1 MERFDIFKDI
11 AERTNGNIYLGVVGP
26 VRTGKSTFIKRFM
39 EVMVIPHI
47 KNSYDRERTKDE
59 LPQSGGGRTVMTTEP
74 KFIPNEA
81 IEIKVK
87 ENLNFKTRIVDCVGY
102 TVDGALGY
110 DEDEGPRMVQTP
122 WYDYAIPFQEAAEL
136 GTKKVISDHS
146 TIGLVIT
153 TDGSITEIP
162 RNSYINAEQRIIKE
176 LKEINKP
183 FAVILNSISPK
194 SENTRDLAAEL
205 TSKYDVPVIPAN
217 CAELSQEDIFNIL
230 EEVLYEFPVR
240 EINFSLPRW
249 VDELPVK
256 HWLREGYTDAIG
268 KAITDIYRLRDIEKS
283 VEALKD
289 NENVESIRLNNID
302 LGNGIAT
309 ITISVSDE
317 IYFKILSEIAGID
330 VEGKHTLIGTMTAMA
345 EAKREYDKIAEA
357 LERVNSTGYGIVT
370 PKLDELKLEEPEI
383 IRQGGRFG
391 IKLKAS
397 APSIHMIKADIVT
410 EVSPIVGSERQSE
423 ELMRNLLEKFEEDPK
438 KIWEL
443 EFFGRSFNDIL
454 REGIQAKISKMP
466 ESSQQKLK
474 EALQRIV
481 NEGSGGLICIIL

>member
-1 MERFDIFKDI
+1 MERFDLFKDI

-39 EVMVIPHI
+39 EIMVVPHI

-59 LPQSGGGRTVMTTEP
+59 LPQSGAGRTVMTTEP

-87 ENLNFKTRIVDCVGY
+87 DNISFKTRIVDCVGY

-122 WYDYAIPFQEAAEL
+122 WYEYPIPFQEAAEL

-162 RNSYINAEQRIIKE
+162 RNSYVNAEQRIIKE

-183 FAVILNSISPK
+183 FAIVLNSTNPK
-194 SENTRDLAAEL
+194 SKSTRDLAVEL
-205 TSKYDVPVIPAN
+205 SSKYDVPVIPAN
-217 CAELSQEDIFNIL
+217 CIELSQEDIFAIL

-249 VDELPVK
+249 VDELPNG
-256 HWLREGYTDAIG
+256 HWLRNEYTDAIG
-268 KAITDIYRLRDIEKS
+268 KAITNVYRLRDIEKS
-283 VEALKD
+283 IEILKG
-289 NENVESIRLNNID
+289 NENIELITLNDMN

-309 ITISVSDE
+309 ITISVSDA
-317 IYFKILSEIAGID
+317 IYFKILSEIAGIS
-330 VEGKHTLIGTMTAMA
+330 VEGKHTLIGILSEMTQ
-345 EAKREYDKIAEA
+345 AKKEFDKIASA
-357 LERVNSTGYGIVT
+357 LEKVNSTGYGIVT
-370 PKLDELKLEEPEI
+370 PRMNQLKLEEPEI
-383 IRQGGRFG
+383 IRQGNRFG

-423 ELMRNLLEKFEEDPK
+423 ELMQHLLDQFEEDPK

-443 EFFGRSFNDIL
+443 EFFGRSFHDIL
-454 REGIQAKISKMP
+454 SEGIQTKISKMP

-474 EALQRIV
+474 ETLQRIV